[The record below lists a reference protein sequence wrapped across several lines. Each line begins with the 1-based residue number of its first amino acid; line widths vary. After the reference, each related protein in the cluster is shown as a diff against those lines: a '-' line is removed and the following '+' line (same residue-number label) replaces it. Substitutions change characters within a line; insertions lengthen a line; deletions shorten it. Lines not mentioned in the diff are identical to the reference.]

1 MRRPSSDDD
10 PPRGLPT
17 PPAGPAVRPPRGR
30 WAAPRPRYLLAVVLL
45 LAFASVLLVNAYVSN
60 EFVPDHRHRQGS
72 AKQVPRQVSEGGPL
86 IDTSGEQIRTYHMPA
101 RTLSLTFDDGPD
113 PRWTPQ
119 IADVLRKH
127 NVRATFFVLGSQV
140 AKHPDVVRR
149 LVADGHELG
158 VHSFS
163 HPELSVLPRWRRHW
177 EYGQT
182 QLAIAGAAGVTTS
195 LIRFPYSSV
204 PSAIDD
210 TYWPILDEA
219 GDSGYL
225 NVLTDVDSEDWDL
238 PGVPTMI
245 RNATPRGDDGGVVL
259 FHDAGGDR
267 AQTVAGLDTYLPLMK
282 SKGYRFT
289 TVSQGFDAAV
299 ANAPGG
305 AAARAP
311 FTGQG
316 PAPAG
321 LLWRGRALV
330 WIVQIADNILATLT
344 ALLLIVGALTIARA
358 LLTFSIAG
366 YHVRRRRSRDF
377 TWGPP
382 VTDPVS
388 VVVPA
393 YNEREGIATAVR
405 SLATG
410 DHPGVEVVVVDD
422 GSTDGTADIAR
433 GLGLPNVRV
442 IQVPN
447 GGKSSALNIGV
458 AAASHDLIVMVDGDT
473 VFEPDSVRRL
483 VQPLADP
490 RVGAVAG
497 NVKVGNRRSVVARW
511 QHIEYVIGFNLD
523 RRLYDV
529 LQIMPTV
536 PGAIGAYRRSALA
549 EVGGVSDDTLAEDTD
564 LTMALTRA
572 GWWVVYE
579 ESARAWTEAP
589 ATLRQ
594 LWTQRYRWSY
604 GTMQAMWKHRHS
616 LVERGPSG
624 RFGRIGLPFLALF
637 QVALPMLAPLIDV
650 LALYGL
656 FFYDQLLSAA
666 AWCGML
672 ALQFLTAIVAFRM
685 DGERLRPI
693 LVLPLQQF
701 IYRQL
706 MYLVV
711 IRSVLT
717 ALAGVRL
724 RWQKLRRT
732 GDVSVLH
739 PPQET
744 TPVSSAS

>member
-1 MRRPSSDDD
+1 
-10 PPRGLPT
+10 
-17 PPAGPAVRPPRGR
+17 
-30 WAAPRPRYLLAVVLL
+30 
-45 LAFASVLLVNAYVSN
+45 
-60 EFVPDHRHRQGS
+60 
-72 AKQVPRQVSEGGPL
+72 
-86 IDTSGEQIRTYHMPA
+86 
-101 RTLSLTFDDGPD
+101 
-113 PRWTPQ
+113 
-119 IADVLRKH
+119 
-127 NVRATFFVLGSQV
+127 
-140 AKHPDVVRR
+140 
-149 LVADGHELG
+149 
-158 VHSFS
+158 
-163 HPELSVLPRWRRHW
+163 WRRHW

-204 PSAIDD
+204 PSAVDD

-267 AQTVAGLDTYLPLMK
+267 AQTVAGLDAYLPLMK

-305 AAARAP
+305 AGARAP

-344 ALLLIVGALTIARA
+344 ALLLIIGALTIARA
-358 LLTFSIAG
+358 LLTFAVAG

-377 TWGPP
+377 SWGPP

-536 PGAIGAYRRSALA
+536 PGAIGAYRRSALTQ
-549 EVGGVSDDTLAEDTD
+549 VGGVSDDTLAEDTD

-604 GTMQAMWKHRHS
+604 GTMQAMWKHRQA
-616 LVERGPSG
+616 LFDGGDSG
-624 RFGRIGLPFLALF
+624 RFGRRGLPFLALF
-637 QVALPMLAPLIDV
+637 GVALPMLAPVVDIMLI
-650 LALYGL
+650 YGL
-656 FFYDQLLSAA
+656 VFWELGATVTAWFAMLGLQLITAA
-666 AWCGML
+666 
-672 ALQFLTAIVAFRM
+672 VAFRFDREPM
-685 DGERLRPI
+685 RP
-693 LVLPLQQF
+693 LWKLPLQQF
-701 IYRQL
+701 AYRQL
-706 MYLVV
+706 
-711 IRSVLT
+711 
-717 ALAGVRL
+717 
-724 RWQKLRRT
+724 
-732 GDVSVLH
+732 
-739 PPQET
+739 
-744 TPVSSAS
+744 